1 MSTVDGETTTR
12 FTQLPLGIHLRESA
26 TFANYYPGVNGDV
39 VRLLQRS
46 ITEGSEFI
54 YLWGGHSS
62 GKTHLLQ
69 AVCHMVSN
77 HMHPMAYF
85 PLREIA
91 TLSPGILEGV
101 EHLPVV
107 IVDDADVIAGRA
119 EWETSLFHLYNNVQE
134 RGGRMIISGCDSPSS
149 IGISLPDLR
158 SRLAAGLVLRLRG
171 LNDQE
176 KAVALRFQARR
187 RGMEMPDDVAG
198 YLLRRCPRDMAALFN
213 LLDVLD
219 HASLAAQR
227 KLTIPFVK
235 EVLQ

>member
-1 MSTVDGETTTR
+1 MSAVNGNATTR
-12 FTQLPLGIHLRESA
+12 FTQLPLGVHLRETA

-54 YLWGGHSS
+54 YLWGGHGS

-77 HMHPMAYF
+77 HMHRLAYF
-85 PLREIA
+85 PLREVA
-91 TLSPGILEGV
+91 ALPPGILEGV
-101 EHLPVV
+101 EQLPVV
-107 IVDDADVIAGRA
+107 IVDDIDVIAGRA

-134 RGGRMIISGCDSPSS
+134 RGGRMIMSGCDNPVS
-149 IGISLPDLR
+149 IGILLPDLR
-158 SRLAAGLVLRLRG
+158 SRLAAGLVLRLRD

-176 KAVALRFQARR
+176 KTVALRFQARR
-187 RGMEMPDDVAG
+187 RGMEMPEDVAG
-198 YLLRRCPRDMAALFN
+198 YLLRRFPRDMTALFS

-219 HASLAAQR
+219 HATLAAQR